1 MGCGG
6 ASSLA
11 AVGQV
16 LSSSDMQAALCLAAM
31 YEKILSRCVCVCVW
45 GGLLFSFGVRLL
57 SCRVLLSNCD
67 GVGFFWESCGVA
79 SGGSGLVLSCY
90 G

>member
-1 MGCGG
+1 M
-6 ASSLA
+6 
-11 AVGQV
+11 GQV
-16 LSSSDMQAALCLAAM
+16 LSSSDMQAALCLVAM
-31 YEKILSRCVCVCVW
+31 YEKILSNCVCVCVG
-45 GGLLFSFGVRLL
+45 GGLLFSFGVGLL